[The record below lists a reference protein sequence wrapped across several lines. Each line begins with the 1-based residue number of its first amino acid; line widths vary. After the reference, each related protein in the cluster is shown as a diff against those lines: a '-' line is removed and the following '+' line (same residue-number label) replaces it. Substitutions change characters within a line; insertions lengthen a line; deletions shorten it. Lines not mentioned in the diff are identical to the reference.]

1 MIISTL
7 ARAESSTAESVASV
21 ALAVGV
27 IGFFVGCVVL
37 FIAGVVSVLRSR
49 NYLSGGKAIWVLLM
63 FAFPFLGPLVWFI
76 WGRRS
81 AIMAPPQ
88 LVG

>member
-7 ARAESSTAESVASV
+7 AQAESSTGESVASV

-27 IGFFVGCVVL
+27 IGFFAGCIVL

-63 FAFPFLGPLVWFI
+63 FVFPFLGPLVWFI

-81 AIMAPPQ
+81 AIVSPPQ
-88 LVG
+88 MVG